1 MISFMFIS
9 KVQEKNYYYIILYF
23 FQILRTRQKQNNDN
37 NKSSHACLK
46 LIGHIVAKMY
56 MMGVMKFV
64 VEYDF
69 RKHKYSNN
77 DNNGFYNCG
86 GTSRIFQRYDMKLTL
101 K

>member
-1 MISFMFIS
+1 
-9 KVQEKNYYYIILYF
+9 
-23 FQILRTRQKQNNDN
+23 
-37 NKSSHACLK
+37 
-46 LIGHIVAKMY
+46 
-56 MMGVMKFV
+56 MGVMKFV

-86 GTSRIFQRYDMKLTL
+86 GASRIFQRYDMKLTL

>member
-9 KVQEKNYYYIILYF
+9 KVQEKNYYYMIVFLSNTKN
-23 FQILRTRQKQNNDN
+23 QAKKNNDN